1 MPLTFYDIERQKNW
15 RIGIFFIVLLFIYFL
30 VMLFLSISFA
40 NLFPFARLF
49 YKGFFPG
56 LTYLLVIM
64 AIAVIAGTIHFF
76 ISAYNAVAY
85 VKKNLTVIPPDPSD
99 EIHKQLINI
108 AEEIHVASGLQK
120 KIECVVIPTLS
131 TNALS
136 AVDLQGNALIAV
148 TEGLL
153 SRTSRPQLEAVMAHE
168 AYHILSGDC
177 VESTV
182 AASLFGIPS
191 SIIEKASSA
200 FRGRAF
206 MHPAFILAWLM
217 IKLGYLL
224 NLFISRERE
233 YRADAGAVRI
243 TRNPIA
249 LAETLNV
256 ISRKWKGTGFIGN
269 GLEMLCIA
277 SPANKSIDES
287 EGFFADML
295 STHPPIKKRINI
307 LLNMAH
313 SNIAELESKGK
324 AKIQKSPPK
333 TADKLFYALDNN
345 YQWQGPFTVKE
356 LAELSWFSTLT
367 WLSEDG
373 KKTIKATDIQP
384 LSDMFEKRIAVE
396 AGTKTNYLCPLCQHS
411 LVARKY
417 EKTEIYQ
424 CSFCGGV
431 LVDDVK
437 IPRIIARQDKETP
450 ERIRCLA
457 KTTLKENQTNQV
469 LKKDFGKKHAPFINC
484 PKCKNRMMRSFYS
497 YGYLIELDKC
507 LLCSMTWFDR
517 DEIEMLQCMINEQM
531 LTKQI

>member
-30 VMLFLSISFA
+30 VMLFLSVSFSH
-40 NLFPFARLF
+40 LFPFARLF
-49 YKGFFPG
+49 HNGFLPDFK
-56 LTYLLVIM
+56 YLFAIM
-64 AIAVIAGTIHFF
+64 AISVVAGTIHFYF
-76 ISAYNAVAY
+76 SAHNAVAY
-85 VKKNLTVIPPDPSD
+85 VKKNLTVMPPDPSD

-108 AEEIHVASGLQK
+108 AEEIHLASGLQK

-136 AVDLQGNALIAV
+136 AVDLQGNSLIAI

-153 SRTSRPQLEAVMAHE
+153 SRISRPQLEAVMAHE

-191 SIIEKASSA
+191 SIMEKASSA
-200 FRGRAF
+200 FRGRTF

-243 TRNPIA
+243 TRNPVA
-249 LAETLNV
+249 LAEALEL

-277 SPANKSIDES
+277 SPANKSLDETES
-287 EGFFADML
+287 FFAEML
-295 STHPPIKKRINI
+295 STHPPIRKRINI

-313 SNIAELESKGK
+313 SNISELKSKGK
-324 AKIQKSPPK
+324 AKIQKSSPTTP
-333 TADKLFYALDNN
+333 DKFFYALDNN
-345 YQWQGPFTVKE
+345 YQWQGPFTAKE
-356 LAELSWFSTLT
+356 LAGLSWFSTLT

-373 KKTIKATDIQP
+373 KKIIKATEIQP
-384 LSDMFEKRIAVE
+384 LTDIFEKRIAAE
-396 AGTKTNYLCPLCQHS
+396 AGAKTNYLCPLCRHS
-411 LVARKY
+411 LIARRY

-424 CSFCGGV
+424 CSFCGGA
-431 LVDDVK
+431 LVGDVK
-437 IPRIIARQDKETP
+437 IPRIIARQDKEIS
-450 ERIRCLA
+450 ERIRCMA
-457 KTTLKENQTNQV
+457 QTTLKENQTKQI
-469 LKKDFGKKHAPFINC
+469 LKKNFEKKHAPFINC

-497 YGYLIELDKC
+497 YGYMIEFDKC
-507 LLCSMTWFDR
+507 LSCSMTWFDR
-517 DEIEMLQCMINEQM
+517 DELEMLQCMINEQM
-531 LTKQI
+531 LAHQM

>member
-15 RIGIFFIVLLFIYFL
+15 RIVIFFIVLLLIYFVVIL
-30 VMLFLSISFA
+30 SLSATFSHWFSFSKLSHRGFL
-40 NLFPFARLF
+40 PDV
-49 YKGFFPG
+49 K
-56 LTYLLVIM
+56 YLLVIM
-64 AIAVIAGTIHFF
+64 AIAVISSIIHFYF
-76 ISAYNAVAY
+76 SAYNAVAY
-85 VKKNLTVIPPDPSD
+85 VKSNLNAIPPDPSD

-108 AEEIHVASGLQK
+108 TEEIQVAAGLKK

-136 AVDLQGNALIAV
+136 AVDLQGNALIAI

-153 SRTSRPQLEAVMAHE
+153 SRTSRAQLEAVMAHE

-191 SIIEKASSA
+191 SIIEKTSSTL
-200 FRGRAF
+200 RGRLF
-206 MHPAFILAWLM
+206 MNPAFLLAWLM
-217 IKLGYLL
+217 IKLGNLL

-249 LAETLNV
+249 LAETLNI
-256 ISRKWKGTGFIGN
+256 ISRKWKGSGFIGN

-277 SPANKSIDES
+277 SPANKPVDES
-287 EGFFADML
+287 EGVFADML
-295 STHPPIKKRINI
+295 STHPPIRKRINI

-313 SNIAELESKGK
+313 SNISELESKV
-324 AKIQKSPPK
+324 K
-333 TADKLFYALDNN
+333 TAAQRSSSKPSEKLFYALDNN
-345 YQWQGPFTVKE
+345 YQWQGPFTAKE

-373 KKTIKATDIQP
+373 KKTIKATDVQL
-384 LSDMFEKRIAVE
+384 LSDIFEKRIAME
-396 AGTKTNYLCPLCQHS
+396 EGSKTDYLCPLCQHS
-411 LVARKY
+411 LVAKKY

-424 CSFCGGV
+424 CSFCGGA

-437 IPRIIARQDKETP
+437 IPRIIVRQDKEIP
-450 ERIRCLA
+450 ERIRCMA
-457 KTTLKENQTNQV
+457 QTTLKENQVKQV
-469 LKKDFGKKHAPFINC
+469 LKNNFGKKSSQFINC
-484 PKCKNRMMRSFYS
+484 PKCKSRMMRSFYS

-507 LLCSMTWFDR
+507 AICNMTWFDR
-517 DEIEMLQCMINEQM
+517 DELEMLQCMIDEQM